1 MIPVP
6 QLDNESFDEINENAV
21 NMISGLCR
29 RWTDYNKHD
38 PGITFIELFSWL
50 KEMQQYYLNNINN
63 NMKEKYLMMLGM
75 KKAPEKCAV
84 IIAEG
89 INSSGS
95 NIPVPAKSGIFA
107 DNICFE
113 TIKPEIIQNNQI
125 ENIILSDGEIKQFS
139 SETSRLMYILPFGRD
154 YKSGNSFEI
163 TFKNTLP
170 YGSDFSLYFS
180 VFNDY
185 PVKRNPV
192 FDSKSFTP
200 LADMDISILT
210 VNGWKKADIE
220 NDETYCFIQSGM
232 ITIKISEN
240 TPDMKNDNGYR
251 MRFTLKKCD
260 YETAPAITGIK
271 MNAVRLYQR
280 KTLAEYYDNS
290 TDMPFTENAVYGK
303 TDVYIKSGEG
313 FVKTDDFI
321 IENNRIILMDKDIQ
335 DIRIVLYDNDFYE
348 KKSPAVTTGFPY
360 QEIQVSSNAG
370 FEIMIYDKY
379 DNMFYEWE
387 QKENF
392 DDSDPESRHFVY
404 DSKSGIIRFG
414 NGERGLCP
422 DGEIIITAYS
432 ETLAENGNI
441 RSSELKSKRYNSL
454 SFSMSEICE
463 NGRSAESYD
472 ECMQRFTESIKTPE
486 KNVTYEDFEKCVRS
500 TQGLMIRQCKAVT
513 AEPFER
519 TNGIILI
526 VQPYSDREKPQLNRS
541 YTENI
546 MKNAERGRLAGTKIN
561 VVSCRYTGIDIYA
574 EICVKSHYS
583 NTYDTIRNAVADMF
597 ENNRFSLGGTVSYS
611 SIYHMIDALEC
622 VNYVKLLN
630 MTADGSGYTIND
642 NGDIILPQNGIA
654 YLANASYTI
663 SETRQ
668 E

>member
-21 NMISGLCR
+21 NMISGLCPQ
-29 RWTDYNKHD
+29 WTDYNKHD

-50 KEMQQYYLNNINN
+50 KEMQQYYLDNINDG
-63 NMKEKYLMMLGM
+63 MKEKYLMMLGM
-75 KKAPEKCAV
+75 KKAAEKCAV

-89 INSSGS
+89 RNSSDR
-95 NIPVPAKSGIFA
+95 NILIPAKSGVFA

-125 ENIILSDGEIKQFS
+125 ENIILSDGEIKKFS
-139 SETSRLMYILPFGRD
+139 SETNRLMYILPFGRD
-154 YKSGNSFEI
+154 YKTGNSFEI
-163 TFKNTLP
+163 TFKNPLP
-170 YGSDFSLYFS
+170 CGHDFGIYFS

-192 FDSKSFTP
+192 YDRESFIP

-210 VNGWKKADIE
+210 TDGWKKADITD
-220 NDETYCFIQSGM
+220 DETYCFIQSGM
-232 ITIKISEN
+232 MTIKIPEN
-240 TPDMKNDNGYR
+240 TPDGGYR

-260 YETAPAITGIK
+260 YETAPAVTGIK
-271 MNAVRLYQR
+271 MNAVRLYQK
-280 KTLAEYYDNS
+280 KTLAEYYDN
-290 TDMPFTENAVYGK
+290 TLDIPFTENSLYGK
-303 TDVYIKSGEG
+303 ADVYLKSGDG
-313 FVKTDDFI
+313 FVKTDDFTV
-321 IENNRIILMDKDIQ
+321 ENNRIILMDKKAQ

-348 KKSPAVTTGFPY
+348 KKCPAVTTGFPY
-360 QEIQVSSNAG
+360 QEIQAAPNAS
-370 FEIMIYDKY
+370 FKIMIYDRY

-387 QKENF
+387 QKDNF
-392 DDSDPESRHFVY
+392 DNSDPESRHFVY

-414 NGERGLCP
+414 NGERGLSP

-441 RSSELKSKRYNSL
+441 RSSELKSRKYDFL
-454 SFSMSEICE
+454 SFGTAEISE
-463 NGRSAESYD
+463 NGRSAESYE
-472 ECMQRFTESIKTPE
+472 ECMQRFSESMKISE
-486 KNVTYEDFEKCVRS
+486 KNVTYEDFERCVRS

-513 AEPFER
+513 AQPFER

-526 VQPYSDREKPQLNRS
+526 VQPYSDREKPKLSRS

-546 MKNAERGRLAGTKIN
+546 LKNTGKGRLVGTKIN
-561 VVSCRYTGIDIYA
+561 VVSCQYTGIDIYA

-583 NTYDTIRNAVADMF
+583 NTYDIIKNAVADMF

-630 MTADGSGYTIND
+630 MTADGSGYTISD
-642 NGDIILPQNGIA
+642 SGDIILPQNGIA